1 MVLLIL
7 AVIWAAV
14 LIPPFL
20 RARAEGRPADSIGDF
35 RRRLVVLERTGPT
48 LMAPANRLRSNGV
61 SYPLAQPVFNPQ
73 YSGMAMNRG
82 GGDLRR
88 SRTLRRRRDV
98 LMGLLVSMG
107 GTLLLGVLPPLRI
120 LWMAHVV
127 LDVLFVAYCAMLI
140 RARNIA
146 AEKAMK
152 LRVLPGG
159 AARYDYNTAPEPALV
174 LQRSAR

>member
-35 RRRLVVLERTGPT
+35 RRRLVVLERSGPS
-48 LMAPANRLRSNGV
+48 LMAPANRLRHAV
-61 SYPLAQPVFNPQ
+61 PSYPVAQP
-73 YSGMAMNRG
+73 MAFAATAPRSS
-82 GGDLRR
+82 DALRR
-88 SRTLRRRRDV
+88 ARTLRRRRDV
-98 LMGLLVSMG
+98 LIGLLVSMG
-107 GTLLLGVLPPLRI
+107 GTLLLGALPPLRG
-120 LWMAHVV
+120 LWVAHVV
-127 LDVLFVAYCAMLI
+127 LDVLCMAYVALLI

-152 LRVLPGG
+152 LRVLPRG
-159 AARYDYNTAPEPALV
+159 AAMSHTAPEPALL

>member
-20 RARAEGRPADSIGDF
+20 RARTEGRPADSIGDF
-35 RRRLVVLERTGPT
+35 RRRLTVLERTGPM
-48 LMAPANRLRSNGV
+48 LMAPANRLRHNQQLASLQ
-61 SYPLAQPVFNPQ
+61 YLAQPTFNP
-73 YSGMAMNRG
+73 SNARMGTPSRDA
-82 GGDLRR
+82 LRHQ
-88 SRTLRRRRDV
+88 RTQRRRRDV
-98 LMGLLVSMG
+98 LIGLVLCMA
-107 GTLLLGVLPPLRI
+107 GTLLLGAVPALRI
-120 LWMAHVV
+120 LWAAHVV
-127 LDVLFVAYCAMLI
+127 LDVLCAVYVAMLV

-159 AARYDYNTAPEPALV
+159 AGLNPAMAEPALL